1 MGTGRPSVERP
12 EVEGVWYDAILL
24 PDHNLEVD
32 VRVRWIRAA
41 SDYRGLGVVD
51 DVVVVV
57 GDDVRAYALA
67 DGRERWVTALPRSG
81 VDEDLYEWHDD
92 GWKSD
97 QPPPVRPTALGL
109 VGDDALR
116 VWTAHADDVV
126 LSRSTG
132 ALLHA
137 AEGGPERPADWVD
150 LPPLPGSLDVS
161 DVSNEPFATRGGGGW
176 AFDWDYQVPPSEV
189 HAVPGGMVLVSS
201 VGFLVALDRVPSWRP
216 WG

>member
-1 MGTGRPSVERP
+1 MGTERP
-12 EVEGVWYDAILL
+12 RMERPQVEGVWYDALL
-24 PDHNLEVD
+24 MPDPRGAVD
-32 VRVRWIRAA
+32 VKVRWIRGAGGC
-41 SDYRGLGVVD
+41 RGLGVVD
-51 DVVVVV
+51 DVAVVVS
-57 GDDVRAYALA
+57 DDVRAYDLA
-67 DGRERWVTALPRSG
+67 DGRERWVAALPRSG
-81 VDEDLYEWHDD
+81 VDDDLYEWHDD

-132 ALLHA
+132 ELLRA
-137 AEGGPERPADWVD
+137 AEGGAERPADWVD
-150 LPPLPGSLDVS
+150 LPPIPDSVDVS
-161 DVSNEPFATRGGGGW
+161 DVVNEPHATRGGGGW

-201 VGFLVALDRVPSWRP
+201 VGFLVALDRVPSWLP